1 MGIGLYVMMGIVDI
15 KFEALEK
22 ACLAFFVP
30 LIGCLLLFTFVPEI
44 STWLPDLLIGVR
56 R

>member
-15 KFEALEK
+15 KFETLVK
-22 ACLAFFVP
+22 ACLPFFVP
-30 LIGCLLLFTFVPEI
+30 LIGCLLLFTFVPEL
-44 STWLPDLLIGVR
+44 SLWLPDLLMGVR